1 MFFLSGWIGLR
12 RRPLKYNIII
22 ITCCG
27 VFRKDLNGISAFP
40 LSELI
45 DIEKEL
51 ARLDKERT
59 RVEGEIRRA
68 EGKLNNPGFMAKAP
82 EKVVGEERAKLAANK
97 DLMDKLLKRIEEL
110 KK

>member
-1 MFFLSGWIGLR
+1 M
-12 RRPLKYNIII
+12 KYNIII

-59 RVEGEIRRA
+59 RVEGEIKRA

>member
-1 MFFLSGWIGLR
+1 M
-12 RRPLKYNIII
+12 KYNIII

-51 ARLDKERT
+51 ARLEKERA
-59 RVEGEIRRA
+59 RVEGEIKRG
-68 EGKLNNPGFMAKAP
+68 EGKLNNAGFIAKAP
-82 EKVVGEERAKLAANK
+82 EKVVEEEKAKLAANRE
-97 DLMDKLLKRIEEL
+97 LMDKLLTRIAEL